1 MLAQMQRLLTTPGMI
16 ARTCNAVRAEDTAIG
31 GRDVLGV
38 LTDAG
43 GLWTELSPAEQALI
57 MRLLVERVAFSDDL
71 VRTAMA
77 SLVRSLGL
85 AAHTFAGADEF
96 LQSPRLDDTGCLI
109 LDVQMPGTSG
119 LELQELLAARG
130 CRLPVIFITAH
141 PEERIR
147 DQALAAGAVCF
158 LSKPYVAQ
166 EVILMHRSALRAGR
180 PADAVADPDARSADL
195 RLSGQCQHSK
205 PWYEFARP
213 MHRQ

>member
-1 MLAQMQRLLTTPGMI
+1 MLAQMQRLLTTQGMI
-16 ARTCNAVRAEDTAIG
+16 ARTCNAVKSEDTAIG
-31 GRDVLGV
+31 GREVSGL

-77 SLVRSLGL
+77 SLVRSPGS

-109 LDVQMPGTSG
+109 LDVRMPGTSG
-119 LELQELLAARG
+119 LDLQEPLAARG
-130 CRLPVIFITAH
+130 RRLPVIFIAAH
-141 PEERIR
+141 PEHRIR
-147 DQALAAGAVCF
+147 DRALAAGAVCF
-158 LSKPYVAQ
+158 LSKPFVAQ
-166 EVILMHRSALRAGR
+166 ELDSMHRFGLAAGR
-180 PADAVADPDARSADL
+180 PADAVADPDALGSL
-195 RLSGQCQHSK
+195 GVPGQCQHSK